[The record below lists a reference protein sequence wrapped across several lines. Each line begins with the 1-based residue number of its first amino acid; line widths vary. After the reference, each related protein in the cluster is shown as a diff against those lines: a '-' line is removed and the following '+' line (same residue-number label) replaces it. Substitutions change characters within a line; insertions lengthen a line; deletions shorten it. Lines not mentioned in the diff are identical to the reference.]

1 MTFVF
6 TALIEGEVAGCL
18 WGATYLGPGTRISQK
33 SSFSFQ
39 VFVIFF
45 GHVVLDNAWGIEEVK
60 DVGLVS
66 RYLSFVVHLPIL
78 HYLVEVYEE
87 LTGSDIALFLPF
99 SDVICVAPSK
109 HKQASRGGL
118 AVERRERWLFHYT
131 RQRKCLE
138 CTCAMPVV
146 SILER

>member
-1 MTFVF
+1 MGSY
-6 TALIEGEVAGCL
+6 I
-18 WGATYLGPGTRISQK
+18 LGPWDENLPEVFIFIP
-33 SSFSFQ
+33 SSPD
-39 VFVIFF
+39 FF
-45 GHVVLDNAWGIEEVK
+45 WSRGIGYDNAWGIEEVK